1 MDSSR
6 AVPTGPAG
14 RRHHCTGPRHAASRG
29 AWHSR
34 VGRPARACVLC
45 CCALRAHGNAAQL
58 QVRRAQAAVRE
69 DGSARY
75 AVRRQCLAVEGAACC
90 ASCRVVL
97 HLQYVSVVCAGV
109 QRCVGL
115 SAGCVRGELQLA
127 PCTRLQLQTFDLSR
141 IILTSLRPEAV
152 SPLSVDAHVPC
163 AIWTCTRW
171 RHARGPPAYD
181 ARVPG
186 AARRCFGPVQWC
198 RRPEGRRRPGPTG
211 RRRRPVQCTPGVE
224 CTRPIGGRTRPLGC
238 ATYQRAPPTDD
249 ASCFVVSAFRPLDL
263 T

>member
-1 MDSSR
+1 MARVGKWPTPGGDCVRPPAECTRPQGCTARGGGAAPSGRVAVAPPADGTTLHR
-6 AVPTGPAG
+6 AE
-14 RRHHCTGPRHAASRG
+14 AASRG
-29 AWHSR
+29 AWHLR

-115 SAGCVRGELQLA
+115 SAGRVRGELQLA
-127 PCTRLQLQTFDLSR
+127 PRTRLQLPTFDLSR

-152 SPLSVDAHVPC
+152 SPLSLSVRMSLEQLQDC
-163 AIWTCTRW
+163 W
-171 RHARGPPAYD
+171 RSSKRM
-181 ARVPG
+181 
-186 AARRCFGPVQWC
+186 Q
-198 RRPEGRRRPGPTG
+198 PTMS
-211 RRRRPVQCTPGVE
+211 
-224 CTRPIGGRTRPLGC
+224 LSL
-238 ATYQRAPPTDD
+238 A
-249 ASCFVVSAFRPLDL
+249 
-263 T
+263 